1 MAGNRNIAVVITYN
15 RLNDLASELHAE
27 ASRVVRKT
35 ARDIEEGAKSI
46 VPVDTGNLKN
56 SIQVKEQEDDLNAT
70 IGIHEGSH
78 VEYAAY
84 VEYGTH
90 RMAAQPYLTPAAER
104 ARPSFNEAMERLLK

>member
-56 SIQVKEQEDDLNAT
+56 SIQVKEQDDLNAT

>member
-15 RLNDLASELHAE
+15 RLNDLRSELHAE

-35 ARDIEEGAKSI
+35 ARDIEAGAKSI

-56 SIQVKEQEDDLNAT
+56 SIQVTEQDDLNAT
-70 IGIHEGSH
+70 IGTH